1 MSRTRKPIEP
11 TAAQLSTIDHLLQGL
26 DQFLTLRHTMTVRH
40 AHAFL
45 LVARKEAQSVDEYA
59 RQAQCSST
67 TMGRALGD
75 LGDHSRNFEEGAGLI
90 IGRQDLLDRRRTT
103 YELTHKG
110 RVFLL
115 ALTQR
120 FK

>member
-1 MSRTRKPIEP
+1 MPPRKIERTE
-11 TAAQLSTIDHLLQGL
+11 AQISTIDRLVWGL
-26 DQFLTLRHTMTVRH
+26 DHFLGLRHTMTLRH

-45 LVARKEAQSVDEYA
+45 LVARTEGRSVDDYA
-59 RQAQCSST
+59 KAAGCSAT

-103 YELTHKG
+103 YELTAKG
-110 RVFLL
+110 RAFLL